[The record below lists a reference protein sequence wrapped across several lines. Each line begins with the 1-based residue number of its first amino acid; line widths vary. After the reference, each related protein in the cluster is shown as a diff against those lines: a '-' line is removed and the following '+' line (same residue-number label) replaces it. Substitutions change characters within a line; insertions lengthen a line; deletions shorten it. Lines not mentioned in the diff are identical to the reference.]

1 MLSSTRELMMKD
13 KEEAHSEEI
22 TALANIRQDEKCNL
36 SALELTTL
44 KYPCLFGFSL
54 VEDEQ

>member
-1 MLSSTRELMMKD
+1 MLFSTFLMMKD
-13 KEEAHSEEI
+13 REEAHSEEI
-22 TALANIRQDEKCNL
+22 TAPANVRRDEKCNL